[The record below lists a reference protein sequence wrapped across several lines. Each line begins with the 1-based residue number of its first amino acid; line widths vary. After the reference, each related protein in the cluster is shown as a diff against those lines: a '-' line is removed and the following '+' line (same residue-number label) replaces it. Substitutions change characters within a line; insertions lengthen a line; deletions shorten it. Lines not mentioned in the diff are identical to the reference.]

1 MAINHGTRSPA
12 TYLGNSSMFKC
23 FLLFESLLTCLLC
36 LTSTSV
42 DIIFVISSAEG
53 HMTGLPRTLSGD
65 LSSLQRRK
73 SESHA
78 SSSSPL
84 PPPPPSFPAPIVP
97 DDDRSSL
104 LSGHSSASSNRTGK
118 HWDSKHGSP
127 HLSWNS
133 KLGKRLSQ
141 HAHRQHRLFL
151 LRFYE
156 SPCLLI
162 LHSFLFLTW
171 TKIMQLAPISFINS
185 KHAY

>member
-1 MAINHGTRSPA
+1 MVHAAHA
-12 TYLGNSSMFKC
+12 TFLGNSSKFKL
-23 FLLFESLLTCLLC
+23 FVLFQSLSTFYKLLLLLIIK
-36 LTSTSV
+36 SV

-118 HWDSKHGSP
+118 HWDSRHGNP

-133 KLGKRLSQ
+133 KLGKRQSQ
-141 HAHRQHRLFL
+141 HAHKQ
-151 LRFYE
+151 
-156 SPCLLI
+156 
-162 LHSFLFLTW
+162 
-171 TKIMQLAPISFINS
+171 
-185 KHAY
+185 